1 MIDRKFIKKLNDL
14 SALVTYEEKQININ
28 SNGEIISE
36 TAYKIGYR
44 NPNRFYGKG
53 FFNLVDINITDGYA
67 KAYILKDIAEMP
79 ISKTIEILKVVDEK
93 VETTNK
99 ERKLE
104 E

>member
-14 SALVTYEEKQININ
+14 EALVTYKEEQIKIN

-36 TAYKIGYR
+36 NAYKIGYR
-44 NPNRFYGKG
+44 NPNIFYGKG
-53 FFNLVDINITDGYA
+53 SFDLVHINITNGYA
-67 KAYILKDIAEMP
+67 YVYILEDITEMP
-79 ISKTIEILKVVDEK
+79 ISKIIEILKVVDEK
-93 VETTNK
+93 VETINK